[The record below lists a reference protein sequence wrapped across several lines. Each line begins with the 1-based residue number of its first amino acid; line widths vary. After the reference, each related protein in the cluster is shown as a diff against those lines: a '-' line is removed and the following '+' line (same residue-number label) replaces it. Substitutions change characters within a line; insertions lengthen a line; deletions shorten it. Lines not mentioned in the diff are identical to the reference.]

1 MKVTL
6 EEKLLKIDESIEN
19 ENATIKKSKE
29 KIAKLKIK
37 KKKLEQSIKQNKFDK
52 LTDVL
57 KSFGINSVEE
67 FNEFIDNYDN
77 AKNENSNNVTSQKQG
92 GN

>member
-29 KIAKLKIK
+29 KIAKLKSK
-37 KKKLEQSIKQNKFDK
+37 KKRLEQSIKQTKFDE

-67 FNEFIDNYDN
+67 FNKFIDNYDN
-77 AKNENSNNVTSQKQG
+77 AKNENSDNTILQDQE
-92 GN
+92 